1 MDSRAGK
8 EAQGG
13 IEFVRR
19 SREVNNMP
27 LEKPAYRDNIERIK
41 DVFPNKELLNLKEV
55 AMFCGIDVKTARKL
69 FDMKNNYIS
78 VAKLARELS

>member
-8 EAQGG
+8 ETQGG